1 MKKRLLALLL
11 ATSCMGASL
20 VGCSNSNSGESSNTE
35 DGSTAESNSYK
46 IGCSFDY
53 LSDFMANVTDG
64 VKAAGEDEG
73 VEVTVQDAEFD
84 VSKQLQQV
92 ENFIAGGY
100 DAVVIKP
107 VDSEGCAPIASA
119 CNEAGIPLIVVNTIA
134 NCDYDTYVGSD
145 HVVSGRLQMEYVAE
159 ALGGEGKV
167 AILQGDLMNSATN
180 ERTEGNEE
188 IAAQYPGIEIV
199 SKQEASWM
207 RDEAMTKME
216 NWISSGME
224 IDAVVAN
231 NDEMALGAA
240 QVLQEAGITDVLVC
254 GIDATTEALN
264 ALKEGTLSMTVFQNG
279 YEQGYQSIVAAIKL
293 INGETVDE
301 FIDVP
306 YESVLPEQADEYL
319 EIVGG

>member
-1 MKKRLLALLL
+1 MKKRLLAMLL
-11 ATSCMGASL
+11 AASCMSIAL
-20 VGCSNSNSGESSNTE
+20 TGCNGSGSGEESSAE
-35 DGSTAESNSYK
+35 GGSSAESGSYR

-64 VKAAGEDEG
+64 VTSAGEDEG

-107 VDSEGCAPIASA
+107 VDAEGCAPIATA
-119 CNEAGIPLIVVNTIA
+119 CNEAGIPLIVVNTVA

-145 HVVSGRLQMEYVAE
+145 HVVSGRLQMEYVAD

-216 NWISSGME
+216 NWLSSGME